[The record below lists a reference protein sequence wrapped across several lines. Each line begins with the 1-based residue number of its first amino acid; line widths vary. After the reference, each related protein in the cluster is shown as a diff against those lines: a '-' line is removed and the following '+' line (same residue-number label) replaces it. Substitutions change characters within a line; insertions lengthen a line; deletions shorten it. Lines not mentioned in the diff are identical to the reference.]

1 MRRYDPK
8 RLFGAAVADCPE
20 IDADCLVKDVVCLD
34 AEVDCVEA
42 EFDCLE
48 AVPAKK
54 MPQAMETAKQ
64 SMARPSAIRMMSIR
78 FMQCDVQKVVPQR
91 YTFLVSLQPNQGT

>member
-1 MRRYDPK
+1 MRRYDPIWVVCGVVVDWLEK
-8 RLFGAAVADCPE
+8 
-20 IDADCLVKDVVCLD
+20 DADCLEKDVVCLD
-34 AEVDCVEA
+34 DEVDCV
-42 EFDCLE
+42 DV
-48 AVPAKK
+48 VPAKK